1 MTQCV
6 DERFINLALNL
17 SRKNIALT
25 NENPSVG
32 CVIVK
37 DGVIIS
43 TGVTAKNGRPHA
55 EIEAINKISDKKILA
70 EATLYVSLEP
80 CSHFGKTSPCVDEI
94 IKNKFSRVVIC
105 SIDPDERVSGGGVKI
120 LQKSGIKV
128 EVGIGERE
136 AQNINRN
143 FFKAKLTNKPFVT
156 LKIATSLDGKIATK
170 NFKSKW
176 ITSEN
181 SRKFGNFLRSKNQAI
196 LVGANT
202 VRIDNPRLDCR
213 ISGLEEYSPT
223 KIIICKNLDFT
234 FAENIFTKNPQ
245 IATIILCPE
254 SQKNH
259 PNLAKFL
266 QKNPQNLAIF
276 CPIVNDKIDMEDAL
290 KKLNKIGI
298 NSILIEGGSSIIT
311 QFLQKNLV
319 DELIWIQAA
328 IIIGN
333 DGLEAVGKL
342 GINNLNDA
350 INNFKLQKF
359 WNCEDDFI
367 RIYKKLI

>member
-1 MTQCV
+1 MTQRI
-6 DERFINLALNL
+6 DEKFINLALNL
-17 SRKNIALT
+17 SRKNIGIT
-25 NENPSVG
+25 NENPSVA

-37 DGVIIS
+37 NNTIIS
-43 TGVTAKNGRPHA
+43 TGITAKNGRPHA
-55 EIEAINKISDKKILA
+55 EIDAINKIFDKKIF
-70 EATLYVSLEP
+70 EGATIYVSLEP
-80 CSHFGKTSPCVDEI
+80 CSHFGKTPPCAEEI

-105 SIDPDERVSGGGVKI
+105 TIDPDTRVRGNGVEI

-128 EVGIGERE
+128 EVGIGEKE
-136 AQNINRN
+136 AQEINRA
-143 FFKAKLTNKPFVT
+143 FFKTKLQNKPFVT

-170 NFKSKW
+170 NFQSKW

-202 VRIDNPRLDCR
+202 VRIDNPSLDCR
-213 ISGLEEYSPT
+213 ILGLEEYSPT

-234 FAENIFTKNPQ
+234 FNENIFSKNPQ

-259 PNLAKFL
+259 PNLQKFL
-266 QKNPQNLAIF
+266 QINPQNLAIF
-276 CPIVNDKIDMEDAL
+276 CEIIDGKIDLENAL
-290 KKLNKIGI
+290 KKLNEIGI
-298 NSILIEGGSSIIT
+298 NSILVEGGSSIIT
-311 QFLQKNLV
+311 QFLHQNLV
-319 DELIWIQAA
+319 DELIWIQAG

-342 GINNLNDA
+342 GINNLNEA
-350 INNFKLQKF
+350 LNNFQLQKF
-359 WNCEDDFI
+359 WQSDNDLI
-367 RIYKKLI
+367 RVYKKI